1 MSDPGTIDAAPGSPP
16 NPSADPLSP
25 EHYREI
31 EAARARQ
38 KKITRAIQLAT
49 FDGWCAVV
57 LAVFAAPFMYFSF
70 TAIVV
75 CVVLAAVAVAEFRGR
90 AMLRRLDERGATV
103 LGLNQ
108 FGLFTAILIYSLW
121 RIWTEW
127 RNPTSLGALVAQDPA
142 LGQFSSDDIER
153 LVDLAT
159 VAVYSAVILAS
170 ALFQG
175 GLALY
180 FLSRWRH
187 VREHRTLT
195 PEWVRRMLAA
205 D

>member
-1 MSDPGTIDAAPGSPP
+1 MSNPGTPQSAPVLSPP
-16 NPSADPLSP
+16 PSADPLSP

-38 KKITRAIQLAT
+38 KKINRAIHLAT

-57 LAVFAAPFMYFSF
+57 LGVLSAPFIFFST
-70 TAIVV
+70 TALVV
-75 CVVLAAVAVAEFRGR
+75 CLVLAAVAATEFRGR

-108 FGLFTAILIYSLW
+108 LGLFTAILIYSLW

-127 RNPTSLGALVAQDPA
+127 QNPTSLGALASQDPA
-142 LGQFSSDDIER
+142 LAQFSSDDFES
-153 LVDLAT
+153 LVDL
-159 VAVYSAVILAS
+159 VVVVVYSAVILAS
-170 ALFQG
+170 AVFQG

-180 FLSRWRH
+180 FMSRWRH
-187 VREHRTLT
+187 IREHRELT
-195 PEWVRRMLAA
+195 PEWVRRTLDAG
-205 D
+205 